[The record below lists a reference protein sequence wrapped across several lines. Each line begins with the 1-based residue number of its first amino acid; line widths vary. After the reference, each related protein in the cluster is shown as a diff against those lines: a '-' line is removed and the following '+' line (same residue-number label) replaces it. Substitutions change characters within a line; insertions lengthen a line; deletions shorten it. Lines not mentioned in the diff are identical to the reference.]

1 MSPPISIMSES
12 GPYQVSFGDSRI
24 SALAEELQAPVH
36 VLIDEKVQG
45 LHEDF
50 LKPVTDGGSCVPIRA
65 EERSKSLEALPKV
78 VEELTRQGIRRNH
91 VLVAIGGGIIQD
103 ITAFLASC
111 LLRGLDWVFIPTT
124 LLAQADSCIGSKSSI
139 NCGSVKNLLG
149 TFRPPRTIA
158 VAPRFLSTLSNIELM
173 SGLGEIIKVCAIDGP
188 ETFNEIKSKYPEVL
202 RDHEVLQEFIFRAL
216 LIKKRFIE
224 RDEFDRGIRN
234 IFNYGHSFGHAIEA
248 ATEFRIPHG
257 VAVSIGMDMANF
269 VAMEKKLCSPAF
281 YEGMHS
287 TLRQNYEPF
296 FGETIDFKRFN
307 EAISRDKKNEERG
320 QLTLILPD
328 TGGNILKMK
337 IANNNEFVKSCQ
349 SFLDRDFFCQAS

>member
-1 MSPPISIMSES
+1 MNQPISIMSES

-24 SALAEELQAPVH
+24 SALAEELQTPVH
-36 VLIDEKVQG
+36 ILIDEKVQS
-45 LHEDF
+45 LHEEF
-50 LKPVTDGGSCVPIRA
+50 LKPITDGRSCIPIRA

-78 VEELTRQGIRRNH
+78 VEELARRGIRRNH
-91 VLVAIGGGIIQD
+91 ILVAIGGGIIQD

-149 TFRPPRTIA
+149 TFCPPRTIA
-158 VAPRFLSTLSNIELM
+158 VAPRFLLTLSNIELM
-173 SGLGEIIKVCAIDGP
+173 SGLGEIIKVCAIEGP
-188 ETFNEIKSKYPEVL
+188 ETFDEIKSKYPEVL
-202 RDHEVLQEFIFRAL
+202 QDHEVLQKFIIRAL

-224 RDEFDRGIRN
+224 LDEFDRGVRN

-287 TLRQNYEPF
+287 TLRMNYEPF
-296 FGETIDFKRFN
+296 FGETIDYKRFN

-328 TGGNILKMK
+328 TEGSILKMK

-349 SFLDRDFFCQAS
+349 SFLARDFFCQTS